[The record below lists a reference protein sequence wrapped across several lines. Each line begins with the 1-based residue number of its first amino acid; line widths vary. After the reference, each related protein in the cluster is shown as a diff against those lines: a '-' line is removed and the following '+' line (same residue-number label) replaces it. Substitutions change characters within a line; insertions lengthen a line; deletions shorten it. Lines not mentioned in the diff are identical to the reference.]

1 MGFVDLRIFNLYYIL
16 TLVEHIILPDGLII
30 PEVPD
35 LPKDEIVNGLCLP
48 ARGGLNKECKNFQSF
63 MMTLC
68 LVPSEG

>member
-1 MGFVDLRIFNLYYIL
+1 MGFVDLRIFKLYYL
-16 TLVEHIILPDGLII
+16 YYHRTNILPDGLII

-48 ARGGLNKECKNFQSF
+48 ARGGLNKEGKNFQSF

-68 LVPSEG
+68 LLPSEG